1 MSAAL
6 SPEDGTN
13 PIVFFDVSLGGHELG
28 RIKIELF
35 HDKVPRTAENF
46 RSALSHSSLARE
58 RSAHAAN
65 RTCRQFC
72 TGEFKKNNVAVGYKG
87 CAFHRVIKDFMC
99 DLVSPSRSPSHPS
112 LRIQGGDFV
121 NGDGTGLASIYGGKF
136 DDESFELKHDAAGLL
151 SMANS
156 GEHSNGC
163 QFFIT
168 CAPADWLDNKH
179 VVFGKV
185 VDGMKVVRM
194 IEATQVT
201 AQTNKPKLPIV
212 ISQCGQM

>member
-1 MSAAL
+1 
-6 SPEDGTN
+6 
-13 PIVFFDVSLGGHELG
+13 
-28 RIKIELF
+28 
-35 HDKVPRTAENF
+35 
-46 RSALSHSSLARE
+46 
-58 RSAHAAN
+58 
-65 RTCRQFC
+65 
-72 TGEFKKNNVAVGYKG
+72 
-87 CAFHRVIKDFMC
+87 
-99 DLVSPSRSPSHPS
+99 
-112 LRIQGGDFV
+112 
-121 NGDGTGLASIYGGKF
+121 
-136 DDESFELKHDAAGLL
+136 
-151 SMANS
+151 MANS

>member
-1 MSAAL
+1 VRSTA
-6 SPEDGTN
+6 S
-13 PIVFFDVSLGGHELG
+13 S
-28 RIKIELF
+28 
-35 HDKVPRTAENF
+35 RTSCAE
-46 RSALSHSSLARE
+46 
-58 RSAHAAN
+58 
-65 RTCRQFC
+65 T
-72 TGEFKKNNVAVGYKG
+72 T
-87 CAFHRVIKDFMC
+87 
-99 DLVSPSRSPSHPS
+99 PSRSPSHPS